1 MWPASQSGTPEHYQH
16 HLSDSTKNDP
26 AAVVV
31 AAAVARAAVARAAV
45 ARAAVAAVGVVVAAV
60 VFKHAKSAA
69 AHLCDFVRAT
79 CTTRS
84 SARRQNTKD
93 AVFSGAC
100 MDLCS
105 HVRIYKPSQKLLES
119 LSDPYIIPLWQP
131 SSWFPAFGG
140 ASMA

>member
-26 AAVVV
+26 QVVRSGGRSVGGGGAAVAV
-31 AAAVARAAVARAAV
+31 AAAL

-79 CTTRS
+79 RTTRF
-84 SARRQNTKD
+84 SARRQSTKCRLLWGMHGF
-93 AVFSGAC
+93 V
-100 MDLCS
+100 LT
-105 HVRIYKPSQKLLES
+105 VQIYRLSQTPLQS
-119 LSDPYIIPLWQP
+119 LYNPYQLSI
-131 SSWFPAFGG
+131 
-140 ASMA
+140 